1 MPWSEAVKIP
11 GQTSRAAPALAVFP
25 VDGAPAL
32 HLVHLGEASNDL
44 WHSWTLDGT
53 AWSADVKIP
62 GHASRATP
70 ALAVLGSEL
79 HLVHLGETSTDL
91 WHGRSE
97 DGRTWTRNARLPDQR
112 SRTTPALAAFG
123 GALHLVH
130 LGEASTALWHSRLT
144 LTP

>member
-11 GQTSRAAPALAVFP
+11 GQTSRAAPALAAFP

-44 WHSWTLDGT
+44 WHAWTVDGT

-62 GHASRATP
+62 GHASQA
-70 ALAVLGSEL
+70 
-79 HLVHLGETSTDL
+79 
-91 WHGRSE
+91 
-97 DGRTWTRNARLPDQR
+97 
-112 SRTTPALAAFG
+112 TPALAAFG

-130 LGEASTALWHSRLT
+130 LGKESTDLWHSRLT